1 MNHKRK
7 RPKHSR
13 AGCLLCKPNI
23 RVARAVSGA
32 AVGSP
37 AKNGRDARPA
47 QVDAWSTCSYPFP
60 MSVMVQIRNVPTEL
74 HRRLKARAALA
85 GMTLSDY
92 LLHEIRRMAER
103 PSVEE
108 LRARLR
114 GRSAAIPSISP
125 ARAVRAQRGSR

>member
-1 MNHKRK
+1 MWR
-7 RPKHSR
+7 
-13 AGCLLCKPNI
+13 
-23 RVARAVSGA
+23 
-32 AVGSP
+32 
-37 AKNGRDARPA
+37 
-47 QVDAWSTCSYPFP
+47 TCSYAFH

-114 GRSAAIPSISP
+114 GRSAVTPSMSP
-125 ARAVRAQRGSR
+125 VRAVRAERDSR